1 MSNSGF
7 TFRRVREEMIETLL
21 DLGIKDFRVLDA
33 ISQVPRHIFLDE
45 ALWSRAYENR
55 SLTIGYKQTI
65 SQPYIVA
72 RMTELLIS
80 HTNSRGKIFENLLEL
95 GSGCGYQS
103 AVLSFFC
110 ENVDAI
116 ERIKPLV
123 QKSKENLSQLKINN
137 VLFMHGDGY
146 QDWEKEKKYDG
157 ILCAAAPRE
166 YPNDLVSVLNNDA
179 KLVIPVGGASQKLN
193 VITKINNDEI
203 NEEEFD
209 DVSFVPMLA
218 GKSEDGNDV
227 WKINLNTLQQVSS

>member
-103 AVLSFFC
+103 AVLSFFS
-110 ENVDAI
+110 ENVYAI

-179 KLVIPVGGASQKLN
+179 KLVIPVGGASQRLN

>member
-1 MSNSGF
+1 
-7 TFRRVREEMIETLL
+7 MIETLL
-21 DLGIKDFRVLDA
+21 ELGIKDFRVLDA
-33 ISQVPRHIFLDE
+33 ISQVPRHIFVDE

-80 HTNSRGKIFENLLEL
+80 HTNERGKVFEDLLEI

-103 AVLSFFC
+103 AVLSFFS
-110 ENVDAI
+110 ERVDSI

-123 QKSKENLSQLKINN
+123 QKSRENLAHLKISNI
-137 VLFMHGDGY
+137 LFKYGDGY
-146 QDWEKEKKYDG
+146 QDWDKDKKYDG

-166 YPNDLVSVLNNDA
+166 YPRDLVDLLKNDA
-179 KLVIPVGGASQKLN
+179 KLVIPVGGSEQKLN
-193 VITKINNDEI
+193 VILKAKEDEI
-203 NEEEFD
+203 KEQEYE

-218 GKSEDGNDV
+218 GKSDDGNDI
-227 WKINLNTLQQVSS
+227 WKIKLDSL